1 MHKMTEIKCK
11 LEDVILE
18 AVENPES
25 VNVEELGAVTDM
37 LKDITMAMY
46 YCHSIEEHEHEEA
59 HSHEH
64 ESMSEYINHLGDD
77 ITEMI
82 EKASPQD
89 KAALQMKLTAL
100 AAKIK

>member
-1 MHKMTEIKCK
+1 MTKIKCG
-11 LEDVILE
+11 LEDIILE
-18 AVENPES
+18 AINNPES
-25 VNVEELGAVTDM
+25 VNVEELGQVTDM

-46 YCHSIEEHEHEEA
+46 YCYSVGEHEYKTE
-59 HSHEH
+59 SM
-64 ESMSEYINHLGDD
+64 SMSEYINHLGDD